1 MESDE
6 ENYKQCVR
14 VLPTPTC
21 AGGYE
26 GTQVRAGR
34 SNHFSRKKPHNKKQ
48 RISPLLLSGW
58 YPPQV
63 LAKIQT
69 YCSGPSVPAQ
79 VLRLA
84 ELERTIASAVEQNER
99 TPVRFTLTGFVHE
112 E

>member
-1 MESDE
+1 M
-6 ENYKQCVR
+6 
-14 VLPTPTC
+14 
-21 AGGYE
+21 
-26 GTQVRAGR
+26 RARPADTHLRGR
-34 SNHFSRKKPHNKKQ
+34 LRRYTVAHGKEQSFFQGRTTTKKQ